1 MSQRSIED
9 FKAVLQG
16 GGVHPTKFEV
26 ELTFPETVVSD
37 PNLATNEGTFLIK
50 ASNLPASNVGLIDV
64 PFRGRKLKVS
74 GDRTFDDW
82 NITVIN
88 DVSFGLRKSF
98 EEWSERIQNHN
109 YALGHNQLQ
118 DGTGVGGNNGA
129 NLGYM
134 GTAMV
139 RQLDRQGQQLKLYQ
153 FNGIWPVTIGDIALD
168 FGTNDTVAEYS
179 CTWAVQYWHGA
190 GANADDIKGREIDP
204 NDSDATPVAGS
215 LRKTIS

>member
-16 GGVHPTKFEV
+16 GGVRPTMFEV

-74 GDRTFDDW
+74 GDRTFEDW
-82 NITVIN
+82 SITVIN

-109 YALGHNQLQ
+109 YALGSNTLN
-118 DGTGVGGNNGA
+118 DYFA
-129 NLGYM
+129 S
-134 GTAMV
+134 AIV
-139 RQLDRQGQQLKLYQ
+139 RQLDRDGQQLRAYR
-153 FNGIWPVTIGDIALD
+153 FEGIWPQ
-168 FGTNDTVAEYS
+168 TVAEIGLDFDSTDTYEEYDV
-179 CTWAVQYWHGA
+179 TFAVQYWSAIQDGDPFTSA
-190 GANADDIKGREIDP
+190 VARDPSANL
-204 NDSDATPVAGS
+204 NQ
-215 LRKTIS
+215 ISS